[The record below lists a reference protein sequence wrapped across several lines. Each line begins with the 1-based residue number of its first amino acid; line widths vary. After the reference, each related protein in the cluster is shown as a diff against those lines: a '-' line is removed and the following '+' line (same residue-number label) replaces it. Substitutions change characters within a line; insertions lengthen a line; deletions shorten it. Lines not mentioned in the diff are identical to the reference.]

1 MSDPS
6 EKLQQ
11 AIVARLKGDAALIAA
26 IDKRVYDEV
35 PESATFPYLSTNGG
49 QVLGDDDDCAEQ
61 SEITYQVH
69 VWTQPPFAGV
79 TMKRIAGLVR
89 AAMRAPLALAGFDL
103 LVQEFVQSQ
112 WLDDPDGQTRHAVVE
127 FRFVI
132 VHTS

>member
-6 EKLQQ
+6 EKLQT
-11 AIVARLKGDAALIAA
+11 AIVARLKGDVALSASVA
-26 IDKRVYDEV
+26 KRVYDEV
-35 PESATFPYLSTNGG
+35 PEKAVFPYLTMGGG
-49 QVLGDDDDCAEQ
+49 QVLGDDDECVEQ
-61 SEITYQVH
+61 SEVTYQLH

-79 TMKRIAGLVR
+79 AMKRIAGQVR
-89 AAMRAPLALAGFDL
+89 AAMKAPLAVAGFDV

>member
-6 EKLQQ
+6 EKLQA
-11 AIVARLKGDAALIAA
+11 AIVARLKADAALITS

-35 PESATFPYLSTNGG
+35 PTSSRFPYLSTSGG
-49 QVLGDDDDCAEQ
+49 QVLGDDDDCIDA
-61 SEITYQVH
+61 SEVTYQVH

-79 TMKRIAGLVR
+79 TMKRIAGQVR
-89 AAMRAPLALAGFDL
+89 AAMRAPLALAGFDV